1 VRSGQISEV
10 EIFIGLLVTI
20 SLLVELAQP
29 LHVPSPVLLVLAGL
43 VLGFLPGL
51 PAPVL
56 DPDTFFFFFLP
67 PLVYSEAFLFSTDRL
82 KAHGVEISLLAVG
95 LVAATAAAVAVV
107 AHAALGLPWAAA
119 FVLGAVVGP
128 TDPASA
134 GAVIRRLG
142 VSPQVATILEGESLV
157 NDGMALVIYK
167 LAVAAAVDGTFSLA
181 HAVPELFWVVLGGV
195 GTGALVAW
203 LWARL
208 RRWVTQPEVEIS
220 FSLVMPFAAYFP
232 AERLGASGV
241 LAAVTTGLLVGRQA
255 AAISPR
261 ARLTGHAFWEMLTFL
276 LNSTLFLLVGLSF
289 PHVVHRLRAHP
300 GVELFWQAAA
310 IAATVIALRLAWML
324 LLPRLA
330 ALIAPGKSWRPGRRE
345 LLVLGWSGMRGGVSL
360 AAALSIPVMAGGHPF
375 PGRDQ
380 IIFLT
385 YMVLLATLLV
395 PGVTLSPLVRRLG
408 LAGGGRTAADAE
420 ARLHILR
427 AALEHLDELVHA
439 DELPDELAE
448 RLRELYRK
456 QFDRLVEGAADA
468 PPGSEDGNGHIEAEL
483 RARRGALAAQRA
495 ALAELESTDRIGA
508 SAAESVAREL
518 DAEDE
523 RWPDQTP
530 KG

>member
-1 VRSGQISEV
+1 
-10 EIFIGLLVTI
+10 
-20 SLLVELAQP
+20 
-29 LHVPSPVLLVLAGL
+29 LHVPYPVLLVLAGL
-43 VLGFLPGL
+43 ALGFVPGL

-56 DPDTFFFFFLP
+56 NPDAFFFFFLP
-67 PLVYSEAFLFSTDRL
+67 PLVYSEAFLFSTERL
-82 KAHGVEISLLAVG
+82 KAHAAEISLLAVG
-95 LVAATAAAVAVV
+95 LVAATAVAVAVV

-134 GAVIRRLG
+134 GAVIHRLG
-142 VSPQVATILEGESLV
+142 VSPQLATILKGESLV

-167 LAVAAAVDGTFSLA
+167 LAIAAAVSGTFSLA
-181 HAVPELFWVVLGGV
+181 HAIPEFFWVVLGGV
-195 GTGALVAW
+195 GTGALAAW

-208 RRWVTQPEVEIS
+208 RRWITQPEVEIS

-241 LAAVTTGLLVGRQA
+241 LAAVTSGLLVGRQLPV
-255 AAISPR
+255 ISPR

-289 PHVVHRLRAHP
+289 PHIVHRLRAHP
-300 GVELFWQAAA
+300 GIELLWQAVV
-310 IAATVIALRLAWML
+310 IAAVVIALRVAWMVM
-324 LLPRLA
+324 LPRLVS
-330 ALIAPGKSWRPGRRE
+330 LVAPGSAWRPGRRE

-360 AAALSIPVMAGGHPF
+360 AAALSVPVMAGAHPF

-395 PGVTLSPLVRRLG
+395 PGVTLAPLVRRLG
-408 LAGGGRTAADAE
+408 LAAGGRAGVDSE

-448 RLRELYRK
+448 RLREVYRK
-456 QFDRLVEGAADA
+456 QFERFAEGATDA
-468 PPGSEDGNGHIEAEL
+468 PPGDGNGRGEDDPEAEL

-495 ALAELESTDRIGA
+495 ALADLESADLIDA
-508 SAAESVAREL
+508 SAASSIAREL
-518 DAEDE
+518 DAEAEHWAD
-523 RWPDQTP
+523 RS
-530 KG
+530 